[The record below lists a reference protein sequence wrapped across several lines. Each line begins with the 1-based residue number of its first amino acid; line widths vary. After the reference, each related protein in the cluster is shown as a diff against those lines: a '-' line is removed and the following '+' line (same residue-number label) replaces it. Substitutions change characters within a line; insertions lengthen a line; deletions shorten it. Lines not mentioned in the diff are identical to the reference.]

1 MTPISA
7 IPTLH
12 SKIPNPTYSIKAMQP
27 LTPKRISLH
36 KCLSKGKRN
45 PPYSTGSMTL
55 SSLSFAHNI
64 SRNILKNH
72 FQRSFS
78 LRTISIRPITDSS
91 LSKVNFLSSS
101 YRLKATTKSIVEDRS
116 LNKNQ
121 IPSHIP
127 TITIAGMK
135 RVQGPLSKS
144 HKTFL
149 SRLLNSTSK

>member
-12 SKIPNPTYSIKAMQP
+12 SKIPNPTYNIKAMRP
-27 LTPKRISLH
+27 LTPNRISLH

-45 PPYSTGSMTL
+45 PQYSTGSMRL
-55 SSLSFAHNI
+55 SSLSFAHNM

-72 FQRSFS
+72 FQRSCS
-78 LRTISIRPITDSS
+78 LPTISIRPITDSN
-91 LSKVNFLSSS
+91 LNKVSFQSSS
-101 YRLKATTKSIVEDRS
+101 YRLKATTKSIVEGKS

-121 IPSHIP
+121 IPCHIP
-127 TITIAGMK
+127 TLTITGMK
-135 RVQGPLSKS
+135 RVQGPQPKS

-149 SRLLNSTSK
+149 SRLLNSTNK